1 MTPKPNKEQR
11 RTWME
16 CREIAVKID
25 LGQRLGQ
32 RLRELTFF
40 FFEKTEY
47 FEKKLKQC
55 CFFKKHQ

>member
-40 FFEKTEY
+40 FLRKQNIL
-47 FEKKLKQC
+47 KKN
-55 CFFKKHQ
+55 